1 MIEWRLV
8 FKQDYKF
15 LGALLKVPRPPAP
28 VIIPRVFNSSETD
41 LAIQISS
48 RKTRDS
54 WIVAGTLTQ
63 VLIDFPHQAI
73 GDVIT
78 VNLHDNQ
85 VLNLS
90 DKGSRFQLKY
100 TPVKWLDSVTISL
113 WSPTMP
119 LSQSLPSNSI
129 SSVSTVSQKTVTST
143 VISLLSANTSR
154 SGLIIYNNSAKSV
167 YIGYSNAVTVAN
179 ASIIIPANSFW
190 ELSSPVYTGEVW
202 AIAATGQTAT
212 LNITEFS

>member
-15 LGALLKVPRPPAP
+15 LGTLLKVPRPPAP
-28 VIIPRVFNSSETD
+28 VLIPRVFNSSETD

-48 RKTRDS
+48 RKSKDS
-54 WIVAGTLTQ
+54 WVVAGTLSQ
-63 VLIDFPHQAI
+63 VLIDFPYQAI

-100 TPVKWLDSVTISL
+100 TPVKWLDSATISI
-113 WSPTMP
+113 WSPLMP
-119 LSQSLPSNSI
+119 LSQSLPSNGVSSI
-129 SSVSTVSQKTVTST
+129 SVVTQKSVTST
-143 VISLLSANTSR
+143 VTSLLPVNVSR
-154 SGLIIYNNSAKSV
+154 SGLIIYNNSTKSV
-167 YIGYSNAVTVAN
+167 YIGYDNLVTISN
-179 ASIIIPANSFW
+179 ASIIIPSNSFW
-190 ELSSPVYTGEVW
+190 ELSSPIYTGEVW
-202 AIAATGQTAT
+202 AITSVGATAS
-212 LNITEFS
+212 LNITEFL